1 MPQTPRERIPILR
14 IFLTILT
21 GAVPMALYGAGKLVH
36 WWWNNR
42 YNRVEED
49 ITALRFYGGPGD
61 GEIHELEGM
70 PVLVEEAKISVL
82 GIWNNE
88 RHAYR
93 SNGEQ
98 DYDGAVKMFYDPD
111 TEGFL
116 EGLRAD
122 EDDQ

>member
-1 MPQTPRERIPILR
+1 M
-14 IFLTILT
+14 
-21 GAVPMALYGAGKLVH
+21 H

-42 YNRVEED
+42 YSRVEED
-49 ITALRFYGGPGD
+49 VTALRFYGGPGD

-88 RHAYR
+88 RHAYQ

-98 DYDGAVKMFYDPD
+98 DYDGAVRMFYDPD

-116 EGLRAD
+116 EGLQAD